1 MMLTKVTRSSAITL
15 AVFYVALGVVA
26 LALFAF
32 PLWYAW
38 RVTIEDYR
46 FALIKEDVR
55 RFSEVFDRRGDAGL
69 AAFIDERVSLQ
80 IAGERILLLTGP
92 DFKPLAG
99 NLAAWPA
106 EVPAAPGDYTIDMAL
121 GGHRTQVGLVR
132 AALPGGYNLLVGRD
146 LAHYSPLENRFWFG
160 LGIALT
166 VLIGVGLL
174 GGWLARRAV
183 LAGIDDV
190 SRSVTN
196 IVHGDLSHRLPVTA
210 RGGEFDT
217 LALTINRMF
226 DQIEQLV
233 DGVRDV
239 SNSIA
244 HDLRTPLAELR
255 SRLEEIVV
263 TRPAEE
269 EMIDEVAAAVEDV
282 DRVIGIFN
290 ALLRLA
296 EIDTGTRRSG
306 FVAINPAELAAK
318 AADFYRPA
326 AELKGISLD
335 FRGEAAEATI
345 AGDPLLLS
353 QAVFNLIDNAVKFTP
368 SGGHIRVAAATAEG
382 QSVEISVG
390 DDGPGIPNE
399 ELGRVTERFY
409 RGDHSRGTT
418 PGVGLGLTLV
428 SAIASL
434 HGGRLDLCDNHPG
447 LKARMIFGDP
457 GEAHAAL

>member
-1 MMLTKVTRSSAITL
+1 MLTKVTRSSAITL

-244 HDLRTPLAELR
+244 HDPLGLRR
-255 SRLEEIVV
+255 DQS
-263 TRPAEE
+263 
-269 EMIDEVAAAVEDV
+269 
-282 DRVIGIFN
+282 G
-290 ALLRLA
+290 
-296 EIDTGTRRSG
+296 GTRRQG
-306 FVAINPAELAAK
+306 C
-318 AADFYRPA
+318 R
-326 AELKGISLD
+326 
-335 FRGEAAEATI
+335 
-345 AGDPLLLS
+345 LLS
-353 QAVFNLIDNAVKFTP
+353 ARRRIEGDLARLP
-368 SGGHIRVAAATAEG
+368 RRGGRGHDRRRSAAALAG
-382 QSVEISVG
+382 RFQSDRHCGEIHPVG
-390 DDGPGIPNE
+390 RPYP
-399 ELGRVTERFY
+399 RR
-409 RGDHSRGTT
+409 RGDRRGA
-418 PGVGLGLTLV
+418 V
-428 SAIASL
+428 
-434 HGGRLDLCDNHPG
+434 RRDQ
-447 LKARMIFGDP
+447 RRR
-457 GEAHAAL
+457 